1 MFLIVDFQNYIYGMK
16 YIIALLI
23 AIPFGTIA
31 QEKVENTN
39 STKMKKFELCLNL
52 GYGNSTPLKIIR
64 YSPYSYKYLATMYS
78 SNSVYLKS
86 NYTPVYAVKIGVRLS
101 QRTSL
106 GIRYNLQTVLYQ
118 YRQNVRPNSTFIYK
132 NNDRYFGKPM
142 SQLGIYG
149 KYVQPIGKLSP
160 YVVCQT
166 SWVNAVVKPM
176 YETEVYNA
184 IGYGG
189 ALGVQYKISNK
200 IVFNVQSDYTKM
212 NFGKYY
218 SMTQKSASMGVL
230 FQF

>member
-1 MFLIVDFQNYIYGMK
+1 MK

-39 STKMKKFELCLNL
+39 STKMKKFELCLSL

-64 YSPYSYKYLATMYS
+64 YSPNITVATRYSY
-78 SNSVYLKS
+78 NSTYLKS
-86 NYTPVYAVKIGVRLS
+86 NYTPVYAIKIGVNLS
-101 QRTSL
+101 QRTSI
-106 GIRYNLQTVLYQ
+106 GIRYNLQNVLYQ
-118 YRQNVRPNSTFIYK
+118 YSQKVTPITPFVYQS
-132 NNDRYFGKPM
+132 NDRYFGKPM

-166 SWVNAVVKPM
+166 SWVNAVEKPM
-176 YETEVYNA
+176 YKTEVYNA

-189 ALGVQYKISNK
+189 ALGVQYIISNK
-200 IVFNVQSDYTKM
+200 IIFNVQSDYTKM